1 MSTSIKILSREIL
14 SRGFGVLQKVTFTRR
29 KFSGDEQTITR
40 ENYDTGDGATILLY
54 DQKRGCVLL
63 IRQFRLAAYL
73 SGGQE
78 TLIEACAGKLEGLDA
93 ATRIV
98 MEVEEETGFA
108 IKSPRFL
115 FDAYMSPGVFSEKLS
130 FFVAPYSPE
139 DRKSAGGGLA
149 DDGEDIE
156 ILEPTLDEALAMIAR
171 GEIIDAKTIV
181 LLHYAKLTGL
191 LDRPGES
198 RVTSSL

>member
-1 MSTSIKILSREIL
+1 MSTITILSREIL
-14 SRGFGVLQKVTFTRR
+14 ARGFGVLQKVTLRR
-29 KFSGDEQTITR
+29 KKFSGEEQTITR

-54 DQKRGCVLL
+54 DRTRGRVLL

-115 FDAYMSPGVFSEKLS
+115 FDAYMSPGVFTEKLS
-130 FFVAPYSPE
+130 FFVAPYSAG
-139 DRKSAGGGLA
+139 DRKSAGGGIA
-149 DDGEDIE
+149 KDGEDIE
-156 ILEPTLDEALAMIAR
+156 IFEPTLDEALAMIER

-181 LLHYAKLTGL
+181 LLHYAKMTGL
-191 LDRPGES
+191 LEGP
-198 RVTSSL
+198 

>member
-1 MSTSIKILSREIL
+1 MTIKILLREIL
-14 SRGFGVLQKVTFTRR
+14 ARGFGVLQKVTMQRR
-29 KFSGDEQTITR
+29 KFNGDEQTITR
-40 ENYDTGDGATILLY
+40 EIYDTGDGATILLY
-54 DQKRGCVLL
+54 DPTRGCVLL
-63 IRQFRLAAYL
+63 IRQFRPAAYL

-115 FDAYMSPGVFSEKLS
+115 FAAYMSPGVFTEKLS
-130 FFVAPYSPE
+130 FFVAPYSAQ
-139 DRKSAGGGLA
+139 DRKSAGGGIA
-149 DDGEDIE
+149 KDGEDIE
-156 ILEPTLDEALAMIAR
+156 IFEPTLDEALAMIER

-181 LLHYAKLTGL
+181 LLHYAKMTGL
-191 LDRPGES
+191 LEGP
-198 RVTSSL
+198 